1 MLKKYVTLL
10 FHFLAGYARDD
21 LKSYDDVSDW
31 LAAIG
36 TEYKAYGPMFK
47 NKMVDGFWL
56 LNYVNKATLTQ
67 YGVKDKNH
75 QQEILQSIENIREE
89 CARQRSAK

>member
-36 TEYKAYGPMFK
+36 TEYKAYVPIFK
-47 NKMVDGFWL
+47 DKMVDGFWL
-56 LNYVNKATLTQ
+56 LNVINRATLTQ
-67 YGVKDKNH
+67 YGVKNAKH
-75 QQEILQSIENIREE
+75 QQEILQRIENIREE